1 MSLDK
6 TIKDLKASFSKE
18 LSNSKVSSELEK
30 FRIKYLG
37 RNGQLASLFEEFN
50 KLPATEKP
58 RYGKEL
64 NILKNDLT
72 KLYLDTVGSND
83 SDASNN
89 DIDFSLPGYDLPSG
103 HIHPLEQITSE
114 IKSIFQSIGFS
125 VAYGPEIDDDYHN
138 FEALNVP
145 KHHPARDMQDTFFVN
160 PNTVL
165 RTHTSNVQIHLMEN
179 QDPPLRHICC
189 GRVYRNEAVS
199 YKSFCLFNQVEGLVI
214 NENSSFA
221 EMKGT
226 LEYFVKEMFGEGTKM
241 RFRPS
246 YFPFTE
252 PSAEVDI
259 WNEKLNQWMEIL
271 GCGMVN
277 PNVLTNVG
285 YDNKKY
291 QGFAFGM
298 GIERIAMLK
307 YGIPDLRTFYDSDL
321 RWMRHYGFLP
331 FDAPSIHA
339 GLAGGAV

>member
-6 TIKDLKASFSKE
+6 SIKEIKTSFRSDLSKCKT
-18 LSNSKVSSELEK
+18 STDLENI
-30 FRIKYLG
+30 RIAYLG
-37 RNGQLASLFEEFN
+37 RKGKITLLFDDFAKLSGSEKPKYGKALNVLKTDLTAAFN
-50 KLPATEKP
+50 KKS
-58 RYGKEL
+58 
-64 NILKNDLT
+64 NILNPNQGK
-72 KLYLDTVGSND
+72 S
-83 SDASNN
+83 SDNST
-89 DIDFSLPGYDLPSG
+89 DFSLPGYNLPKGSL
-103 HIHPLEQITSE
+103 HPLEQVTNE

-145 KHHPARDMQDTFFVN
+145 KHHPARDMQDTFFID

-179 QDPPLRHICC
+179 QDPPIRHICC
-189 GRVYRNEAVS
+189 GRVFRNEAVS
-199 YKSFCLFNQVEGLVI
+199 YKSFCLFNQVEGLVV
-214 NENSSFA
+214 NESSSFA

-226 LEYFVKEMFGEGTKM
+226 LEYFVQEMFGKDTKM

-259 WNEKLNQWMEIL
+259 WNDKLNQWMEIL

-277 PNVLTNVG
+277 PNVLKNVG
-285 YDNKKY
+285 YDNTKY

-298 GIERIAMLK
+298 GIERIAMIK
-307 YGIPDLRTFYDSDL
+307 YGIKDIRLFYQNDK
-321 RWMRHYGFLP
+321 RFLEQ
-331 FDAPSIHA
+331 F
-339 GLAGGAV
+339 

>member
-6 TIKDLKASFSKE
+6 TIEGIKTSFFKE
-18 LSNSKVSSELEK
+18 LSKSKTPQDLEN

-37 RNGQLASLFEEFN
+37 RNGQLASLFVEFN
-50 KLPATEKP
+50 KLPPAEKP
-58 RYGKEL
+58 RFGNKL
-64 NILKNDLT
+64 NILKKQLT
-72 KLYLDTVGSND
+72 SLYQDALGKSDENSVSND
-83 SDASNN
+83 T
-89 DIDFSLPGYDLPSG
+89 DFSLPGYKLPDG
-103 HIHPLEQITSE
+103 NIHPLEQITSE

-145 KHHPARDMQDTFFVN
+145 KHHPARDMQDTFFIN
-160 PNTVL
+160 PNAVL

-189 GRVYRNEAVS
+189 GRVFRNEAVS

-214 NENSSFA
+214 NETSSFA

-226 LEYFVKEMFGEGTKM
+226 LEYFVQEIFGKDTKM

-259 WNEKLNQWMEIL
+259 WNSKLNQWMEIL

-277 PNVLTNVG
+277 PNVLSNVG
-285 YDNKKY
+285 YDNEKY

-298 GIERIAMLK
+298 GIERIAMIK
-307 YGIPDLRTFYDSDL
+307 YGIKDIRLFYQNDK
-321 RWMRHYGFLP
+321 RFLEQ
-331 FDAPSIHA
+331 F
-339 GLAGGAV
+339 

>member
-1 MSLDK
+1 MSLDN
-6 TIKDLKASFSKE
+6 TIKEIQTSFRSD
-18 LSNSKVSSELEK
+18 LSNCNTTTDLENI
-30 FRIKYLG
+30 RIIYLG
-37 RNGQLASLFEEFN
+37 RKGKITIIFDDFA
-50 KLPATEKP
+50 KLSGAEKP
-58 RYGKEL
+58 KYGKALNVLKTDLTTAFNQKLNEL
-64 NILKNDLT
+64 NPNKD
-72 KLYLDTVGSND
+72 GSND
-83 SDASNN
+83 SSA
-89 DIDFSLPGYDLPSG
+89 DFSLPGYDLPKGSL
-103 HIHPLEQITSE
+103 HPLEQITSE

-145 KHHPARDMQDTFFVN
+145 KHHPARDMQDTFFID

-179 QDPPLRHICC
+179 QDPPIRHICC
-189 GRVYRNEAVS
+189 GRVFRNEAVS

-214 NENSSFA
+214 NESSSFA

-226 LEYFVKEMFGEGTKM
+226 LEYFVEEMFGKGTKM

-259 WNEKLNQWMEIL
+259 WNDKLNQWMEIL

-277 PNVLTNVG
+277 QNVLTNVG

-298 GIERIAMLK
+298 GIERIAMIK
-307 YGIPDLRTFYDSDL
+307 YGIKDIRLFYQNDK
-321 RWMRHYGFLP
+321 RFLEQ
-331 FDAPSIHA
+331 F
-339 GLAGGAV
+339 